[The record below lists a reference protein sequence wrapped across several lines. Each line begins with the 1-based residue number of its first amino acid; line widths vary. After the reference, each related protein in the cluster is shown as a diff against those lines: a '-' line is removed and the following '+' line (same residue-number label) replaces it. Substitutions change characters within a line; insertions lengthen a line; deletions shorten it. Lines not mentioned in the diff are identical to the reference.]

1 MIDIHLTT
9 ELTQTEC
16 IAELS
21 CFLQYHSLDH
31 RKKYSCERLS
41 VDSVQRAE
49 LKALAAGL
57 REIRCPARVIVHLS
71 SKHLT
76 AAIQNDWIKMW
87 KRNGWKNQKGHLV
100 RDWELWKE
108 IYDTVG
114 SKNLTLTGGGCDD
127 NMGDANQKISG

>member
-1 MIDIHLTT
+1 MDIHLTT

-21 CFLQYHSLDH
+21 CILQYDLMHHGLDH
-31 RKKYSCERLS
+31 RKKYSCERLPA
-41 VDSVQRAE
+41 DSIQRAE

-57 REIRCPARVIVHLS
+57 KEIRCPAKVIVHLS
-71 SKHLT
+71 SNHLT
-76 AAIQNDWIKMW
+76 AAIRNDWINMW

-108 IYDTVG
+108 IVDIAEKKQLV
-114 SKNLTLTGGGCDD
+114 LAGGD
-127 NMGDANQKISG
+127 